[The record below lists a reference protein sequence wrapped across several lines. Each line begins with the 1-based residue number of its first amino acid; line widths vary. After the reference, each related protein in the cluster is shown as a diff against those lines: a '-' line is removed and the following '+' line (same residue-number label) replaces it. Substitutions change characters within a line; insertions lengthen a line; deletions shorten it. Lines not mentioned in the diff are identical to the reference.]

1 MTFRRRGL
9 VPFYLLITIF
19 ILFFILLISINIG
32 NVDIDIKETLSII
45 NHKLFSNET
54 NVKSTKVFII
64 WNIRFPRILLATL
77 VGGSL
82 SLAGV
87 SLQAVFK
94 NPMAEPYVTGTSAGA
109 SFGATLAIVFFKNSN
124 MSIALISFL
133 TSITATFLIYSLSK
147 SRGKISIV
155 NLLLAGVVLSSLL
168 SSFVSLLMI
177 FNQDELINIITYT
190 MGSFGGANWNELK
203 IILFVLTIAFSALIS
218 LHKELNILSFGDD
231 SANSMGVEVEK
242 VKRYVLVI
250 ASLLTATSVSFA
262 GIIGFVGLIVPHF
275 FRLLIGSNH
284 KYLIPIS
291 FFGGGLFMLIC
302 DNIARSL
309 LESSEI
315 PVGIITAIIGAPLFL
330 YLLNK
335 SKRSI

>member
-1 MTFRRRGL
+1 MTLKRRGL
-9 VPFYLLITIF
+9 VPLYLLITIF
-19 ILFFILLISINIG
+19 ILLFILLISINIG
-32 NVDIDIKETLSII
+32 NVDISIRETIDVIK
-45 NHKLFSNET
+45 HKIFSNEIDI
-54 NVKSTKVFII
+54 NKSKVFII

-87 SLQAVFK
+87 ALQAVFK

-109 SFGATLAIVFFKNSN
+109 SFGAAIAIVFFKNSN
-124 MSIALISFL
+124 ISITIISFL
-133 TSITATFLIYSLSK
+133 TSITATFLIYNLAK
-147 SRGKISIV
+147 QKGRISIV

-177 FNQDELINIITYT
+177 FNQDDLINIITYT

-203 IILFVLTIAFSALIS
+203 IISFVLIIAFIS
-218 LHKELNILSFGDD
+218 LFSLYRELNILSFGDD

-242 VKRYVLVI
+242 VKRYVLII

-291 FFGGGLFMLIC
+291 FFGGGLFMLVC

-335 SKRSI
+335 SKRSL